1 MFAELHTCH
10 ALIPLS
16 ICQIPTAIKLP
27 NMRESELP
35 QNQIPCLSGCSEDR
49 YQSEVIRLNPGEML
63 ASVTPKK
70 NRVIMIPVKF
80 VVAAWHARTTDQM
93 ILCGY

>member
-1 MFAELHTCH
+1 M
-10 ALIPLS
+10 S
-16 ICQIPTAIKLP
+16 
-27 NMRESELP
+27 ESEFP
-35 QNQIPCLSGCSEDR
+35 QNQIPCRNGCSDDR
-49 YQSEVIRLNPGEML
+49 YQSEVIRLKPGEML

-93 ILCGY
+93 ILCGS